1 MHFVKSLSIKAA
13 PYKEQFNFDF
23 NVEHAAASGIVLIRI
38 TRGPFSRRGGLN
50 IRRQVTLSTVF
61 LHKRQS
67 AAPARRH
74 ARTGKVNVY
83 TIRLANVIR

>member
-1 MHFVKSLSIKAA
+1 MIASKQLVRRNNSIFVSMWGLRL
-13 PYKEQFNFDF
+13 
-23 NVEHAAASGIVLIRI
+23 AAASGVVLIRI

-50 IRRQVTLSTVF
+50 IRRQVTSSPVF

-67 AAPARRH
+67 AAPARDR

-83 TIRLANVIR
+83 TTRLVNVIR